1 MRRPT
6 LDTILASVGL
16 VVVALAVVSELRRSP
31 QLRTWHGTVLG
42 VVPYDFR
49 RPTFRRVH
57 DALWSPDDDRILV
70 PRALG
75 VGWSVNLARLVRL
88 VRQRAQTHRRDADH
102 AS

>member
-6 LDTILASVGL
+6 FDTILGSAGL

-31 QLRTWHGTVLG
+31 QLRTWHGTVLA

-49 RPTFRRVH
+49 RLTVRRVK

-75 VGWSVNLARLVRL
+75 VGWSVNLARLVRP